1 MEDMREHVQ
10 ESTENCCCNLTYTAR
25 EMNSM
30 HTLCTRPCNV
40 RTDWKL
46 AYISAEGV
54 LNRIE
59 LCSTAG
65 LDMMA

>member
-10 ESTENCCCNLTYTAR
+10 ESSEKSFSSAR
-25 EMNSM
+25 EMNSI

-40 RTDWKL
+40 GTDRKL
-46 AYISAEGV
+46 LYVSAERV
-54 LNRIE
+54 RNRTE